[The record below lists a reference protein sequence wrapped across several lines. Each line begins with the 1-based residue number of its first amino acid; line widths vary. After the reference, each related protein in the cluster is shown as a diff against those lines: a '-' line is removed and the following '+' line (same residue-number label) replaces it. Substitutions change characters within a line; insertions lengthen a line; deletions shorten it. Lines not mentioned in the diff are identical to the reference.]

1 MQGSLIFLNKILSLT
16 DLFGASNAEEL
27 KRVSSN
33 VSFRVD
39 VLIYL
44 DLVVHVCSKLE
55 RFSISYLNKRKSCL
69 LSFFWEKKK

>member
-16 DLFGASNAEEL
+16 DLFGSSNAEEL
-27 KRVSSN
+27 KRLSSN

-55 RFSISYLNKRKSCL
+55 RFSI
-69 LSFFWEKKK
+69 